1 MTRSPASTTPPHAPM
16 LFAFRGAQMFQVV
29 LAVAALATGVGAT
42 LIVKTVSDGSQPKIA
57 IVGALVLGLVFLW
70 VFGAALKAPTS
81 LVAITEER
89 TRIRF
94 ANFVDT
100 VISND
105 DIAGARLVH
114 RNILGGMGVRTNFSG
129 DVALVMTWGWCVE
142 VTLRRPVRVWL
153 VPKLIPLHATRLTLS
168 LRNPAKLVERFG
180 PPAPLQPAPSGK
192 SRHRGSRT
200 R

>member
-1 MTRSPASTTPPHAPM
+1 M
-16 LFAFRGAQMFQVV
+16 LFAFRGVQMFQLV
-29 LAVAALATGVGAT
+29 LAIAALACGVGAT
-42 LIVKTVSDGSQPKIA
+42 LVVKAVADGTTPKVSIVFAVF
-57 IVGALVLGLVFLW
+57 LGLVFLW

-81 LVAITEER
+81 LVAITDER
-89 TRIRF
+89 TRIRY

-100 VISND
+100 VINTH
-105 DIAGARLVH
+105 DIAGARLVK

-142 VTLRRPVRVWL
+142 ITLRNPVRVWL

-180 PPAPLQPAPSGK
+180 PPTPLQPAPAGK
-192 SRHRGSRT
+192 SRQRGSRT